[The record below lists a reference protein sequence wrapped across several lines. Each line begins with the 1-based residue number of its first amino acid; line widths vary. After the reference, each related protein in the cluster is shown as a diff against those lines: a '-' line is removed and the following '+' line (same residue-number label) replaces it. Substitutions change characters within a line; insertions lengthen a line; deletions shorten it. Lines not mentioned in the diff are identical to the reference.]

1 MPKVNYI
8 NVNVSDVQRVKK
20 KVFSLPEG
28 KRKQYYPL
36 LNSLRN
42 NFYGS
47 VKSLSDKQLK
57 QYNELR
63 GCQNVKKLKAK

>member
-8 NVNVSDVQRVKK
+8 NVNVSDVTKVRK

-47 VKSLSDKQLK
+47 TKSLTDKQLK
-57 QYNELR
+57 QYKAL
-63 GCQNVKKLKAK
+63 VKGGS

>member
-8 NVNVSDVQRVKK
+8 NVNVSDVVKVRKKIDKMPYSKK
-20 KVFSLPEG
+20 K
-28 KRKQYYPL
+28 QYFPL
-36 LNSLRN
+36 FDSLRN

-63 GCQNVKKLKAK
+63 GCQNGKKLKAK

>member
-36 LNSLRN
+36 LNSLSN
-42 NFYGS
+42 NFYGL

-63 GCQNVKKLKAK
+63 G